1 MLSRA
6 VALVARDVLTGYF
19 FLVKHCKHHRPLKA
33 RKIGIGN

>member
-19 FLVKHCKHHRPLKA
+19 FSRKA
-33 RKIGIGN
+33 LQASPSIEGQKNRNW